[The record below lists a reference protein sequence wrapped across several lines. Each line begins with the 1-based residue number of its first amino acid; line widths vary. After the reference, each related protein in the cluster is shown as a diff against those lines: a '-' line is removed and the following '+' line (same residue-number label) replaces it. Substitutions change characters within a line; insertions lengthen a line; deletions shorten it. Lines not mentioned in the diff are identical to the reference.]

1 MEFNLCSGIMIRSGT
16 FNALIAPEEL
26 AAIVLAG
33 HQKLQRFP
41 LLCVSGTSSRRLSA
55 IHLISPN
62 VDARTARTAADLKNI
77 LETACHTIIFVEHDP
92 AWYDHHEELLP
103 VISYELGKQ
112 AENALVIL
120 YAREPDR
127 TFMVLCRKAHRV
139 FFFDFSRVPG
149 WHAPRHDYRVPGAGK
164 SATRI
169 PRQHTLEGI

>member
-1 MEFNLCSGIMIRSGT
+1 MEFDLCSGIMIRSGT
-16 FNALIAPEEL
+16 FNALIAPDEL

-41 LLCVSGTSSRRLSA
+41 LLCVGGTSSQLLSA
-55 IHLISPN
+55 IRPSSPN

-77 LETACHTIIFVEHDP
+77 LETARHTIIFVEHDP

-103 VISYELGKQ
+103 VISHELGKQ

-139 FFFDFSRVPG
+139 FFFDFPRVPAR
-149 WHAPRHDYRVPGAGK
+149 HTPRRDYRVPGAGK
-164 SATRI
+164 SAIRI

>member
-1 MEFNLCSGIMIRSGT
+1 MEFDLCSGIMIRSGT
-16 FNALIAPEEL
+16 FNALIAPDEL

-41 LLCVSGTSSRRLSA
+41 LLCVGGTSSQILSA
-55 IHLISPN
+55 IRPSSPN
-62 VDARTARTAADLKNI
+62 FDARTARTAADLKNI
-77 LETACHTIIFVEHDP
+77 LECACHTIIFVGHDP

-103 VISYELGKQ
+103 VISHELGKL

-139 FFFDFSRVPG
+139 FFFDFPRVPAR
-149 WHAPRHDYRVPGAGK
+149 HAPWHNYRMPGADK
-164 SATRI
+164 SAIRI